1 MLKCV
6 EFLVKVEENA
16 ADVAALTLNLPVGK
30 CTIQVFNNETNHAVF
45 YTASGRHIRNI
56 NTINRTV
63 SQYFNST
70 DEKQDRISRW
80 KLLQNEMIANN
91 IKVVKIIVCPKY

>member
-1 MLKCV
+1 MKKCIDFTV
-6 EFLVKVEENA
+6 NMEENA
-16 ADVAALTLNLPVGK
+16 AEVAELTLNLQVGK
-30 CTIQVFNNETNHAVF
+30 CTIQVFNNATNQAVF

-70 DEKQDRISRW
+70 DEKQKRIARW
-80 KLLQNEMIANN
+80 KLLQIEMIANK
-91 IKVVKIIVCPKY
+91 IQVVKIIVCPKG

>member
-1 MLKCV
+1 MEECV
-6 EFLVKVEENA
+6 DFTVKMEESA
-16 ADVAALTLNLPVGK
+16 AEVAALTPNLPLGK
-30 CTIQVFNNETNHAVF
+30 CTIQVFNNATNQAVF

-70 DEKQDRISRW
+70 DEKQKRIARW
-80 KLLQNEMIANN
+80 KLLQTEMIADK
-91 IKVVKIIVCPKY
+91 IQVVKIIVCPKG

>member
-1 MLKCV
+1 MKKCV

-16 ADVAALTLNLPVGK
+16 AEVAALTPNLPAGK
-30 CTIQVFNNETNHAVF
+30 CTIKVFNNVKNQTVF
-45 YTASGRHIRNI
+45 YTAGGRQIRNI

-63 SQYFNST
+63 LQYFNST
-70 DEKQDRISRW
+70 DEKQGRIARW

-91 IKVVKIIVCPKY
+91 IKVVKIVVCFKY

>member
-1 MLKCV
+1 MEECV
-6 EFLVKVEENA
+6 DFTVKMEESA
-16 ADVAALTLNLPVGK
+16 AEVAALTPNLPLGK
-30 CTIQVFNNETNHAVF
+30 CTIQVFNNATNQAVF

-70 DEKQDRISRW
+70 DEKQKRIARW
-80 KLLQNEMIANN
+80 KLLQIEMIEQK
-91 IKVVKIIVCPKY
+91 IKVVKVVVCNID

>member
-1 MLKCV
+1 VKKSV
-6 EFLVKVEENA
+6 EFFVNVEENA
-16 ADVAALTLNLPVGK
+16 AEVAALTPNLPVGK
-30 CTIQVFNNETNHAVF
+30 CTIQVFNNATNHAVF

-70 DEKQDRISRW
+70 DEKQRRIARW
-80 KLLQNEMIANN
+80 KLIQNEMIANN
-91 IKVVKIIVCPKY
+91 INVVRIVVCSTN